1 MTIEEIKDIVKDIP
15 EGSKGLAMGHPINE
29 DVNYHLQQLLLKWE
43 FDTELLDEVLT
54 ALERKVETI
63 REYCLSKRGVTESFP
78 FDDVSL
84 VIKVMNKMFA
94 LIDLEEANH
103 IALKCDPEKAIE
115 LREHYSG
122 IEGAYHFNKKYWNSV
137 RFDSD
142 VDDKLM
148 KELIDHSY
156 DEVIKKFTKKL
167 RAEYDALP

>member
-1 MTIEEIKDIVKDIP
+1 M
-15 EGSKGLAMGHPINE
+15 N
-29 DVNYHLQQLLLKWE
+29 
-43 FDTELLDEVLT
+43 
-54 ALERKVETI
+54 VETV
-63 REYCLSKRGVTESFP
+63 REYCLNKKGVTESFP

-84 VIKVMNKMFA
+84 VV
-94 LIDLEEANH
+94 
-103 IALKCDPEKAIE
+103 KAIE

>member
-1 MTIEEIKDIVKDIP
+1 MTEE
-15 EGSKGLAMGHPINE
+15 
-29 DVNYHLQQLLLKWE
+29 
-43 FDTELLDEVLT
+43 
-54 ALERKVETI
+54 ERKREVERISRKTQKSVKTPSNEQRII
-63 REYCLSKRGVTESFP
+63 RIVRFKAGNLASYIGT
-78 FDDVSL
+78 
-84 VIKVMNKMFA
+84 
-94 LIDLEEANH
+94 LEEATR
-103 IALKCDPEKAIE
+103 KAIE

>member
-1 MTIEEIKDIVKDIP
+1 MIRKKQ
-15 EGSKGLAMGHPINE
+15 SNC
-29 DVNYHLQQLLLKWE
+29 VN
-43 FDTELLDEVLT
+43 
-54 ALERKVETI
+54 I
-63 REYCLSKRGVTESFP
+63 MP
-78 FDDVSL
+78 
-84 VIKVMNKMFA
+84 
-94 LIDLEEANH
+94 
-103 IALKCDPEKAIE
+103 
-115 LREHYSG
+115 G